1 VTFDVGGAT
10 FNVTQSAGAGTANQR
25 FVGQMYFNIL
35 GRLASQSEI
44 NLQANALASG
54 TSRQDLVWSFF
65 NSPEFNLGGRFVA
78 GLYVGLLDRDAEYNG
93 WLFQRNALATG
104 VVSPTQLVSNFI
116 TAQEFTL
123 KFGNPSNQDYVR
135 LLYRNILLRE
145 ASPAEVQFQSNALA
159 SGVSRVQL
167 ATNFLN
173 SNEFR
178 AGTGPR
184 LTAFLLYALL
194 LQRDPTTSERATREA
209 QIAGG
214 TDIKALI
221 AELLNSPEFST
232 LLQ

>member
-1 VTFDVGGAT
+1 
-10 FNVTQSAGAGTANQR
+10 
-25 FVGQMYFNIL
+25 
-35 GRLASQSEI
+35 
-44 NLQANALASG
+44 
-54 TSRQDLVWSFF
+54 
-65 NSPEFNLGGRFVA
+65 
-78 GLYVGLLDRDAEYNG
+78 
-93 WLFQRNALATG
+93 
-104 VVSPTQLVSNFI
+104 
-116 TAQEFTL
+116 
-123 KFGNPSNQDYVR
+123 VR

-145 ASPAEVQFQSNALA
+145 AAPHEVQLQSNALA

-178 AGTGPR
+178 VGTGPR

-214 TDIKALI
+214 TEVKVLI
-221 AELLNSPEFST
+221 AELLNSGEFST

>member
-1 VTFDVGGAT
+1 
-10 FNVTQSAGAGTANQR
+10 
-25 FVGQMYFNIL
+25 MYFNIL

-44 NLQANALASG
+44 NLQANALAAG
-54 TSRQDLVWSFF
+54 TPRQDLVWSFF
-65 NSPEFNLGGRFVA
+65 NSAEFNLGGRLVA
-78 GLYVGLLDRDAEYNG
+78 GLYVGLLDRNAEYSG
-93 WLFQRNALATG
+93 WLFQRNALSTG
-104 VVSPTQLVSNFI
+104 VVNPNQLVSNFI

-123 KFGNPSNQDYVR
+123 KFGNPSNDDYVR

-145 ASPAEVQFQSNALA
+145 AGPTEVQFQSGALA

-178 AGTGPR
+178 VGTGPR

-194 LQRDPTTSERATREA
+194 LQRDPTADERAAREA
-209 QIAGG
+209 QIGG
-214 TDIKALI
+214 GADIKPLI
-221 AELLNSPEFST
+221 AELLNSGEFST